1 MDIHKPKAAH
11 SWREFLIEIGTI
23 VCGILIALGLEQVVE
38 HIRSEHQVKEAHEA
52 INQELTFNLA
62 RVRFTNSGDR
72 CREVR
77 LGLFEQWSAGTAK
90 LESTTLFSTRNR
102 PLFSVLRASAWDIAK
117 TGAVATHMP
126 LDDRLKFGNV
136 YDLIASANDA
146 LNEESRVWVRFAGFS
161 GKGALDAADAKVL
174 REDVGVARAYAEA
187 RKARL
192 GLLDQR
198 ISELGIKPGHL
209 ANAATLDPGALCAS
223 PNEGRK

>member
-38 HIRSEHQVKEAHEA
+38 HTRSELQVREAHDA
-52 INQELTFNLA
+52 IDQELEFNLA
-62 RVRFTNSGDR
+62 RLRFTNAGDR

-77 LGLFEQWSAGTAK
+77 LNLFEQWSEGKA
-90 LESTTLFSTRNR
+90 LPNSVMLFSTRNR
-102 PLFSVLRASAWDIAK
+102 PIFSVLRASGWDITK
-117 TGAVATHMP
+117 SGAVAAHMP

-136 YDLIASANDA
+136 YDLISSANDA
-146 LNEESRVWVRFAGFS
+146 LDEESRLWTRFARFAG
-161 GKGALDAADAKVL
+161 KGVLDAADAKVL

-198 ISELGIKPGHL
+198 ISELGIRPGRL
-209 ANAATLDPGALCAS
+209 ANAATLDPGALCA
-223 PNEGRK
+223 PPG